1 MSALGRRVNLREVAE
16 DVSDVRARQA
26 HEESRDLSRLLCRL
40 GAIGVGPTS
49 CCADSSNSIRF
60 RAASDNAAR
69 AATCTGLPYR
79 ATVG

>member
-40 GAIGVGPTS
+40 GGNRSGADELLRRLIELDSLPGGV
-49 CCADSSNSIRF
+49 R
-60 RAASDNAAR
+60 
-69 AATCTGLPYR
+69 
-79 ATVG
+79 